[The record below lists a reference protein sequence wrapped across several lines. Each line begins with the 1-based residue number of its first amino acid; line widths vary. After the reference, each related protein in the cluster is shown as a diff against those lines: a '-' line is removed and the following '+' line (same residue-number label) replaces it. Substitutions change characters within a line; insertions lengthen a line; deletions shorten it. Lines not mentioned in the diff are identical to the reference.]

1 MKNIIYVWMLFL
13 SAIVVGCDFLDKM
26 PDDIKTDEMVWR
38 SRRETEAYLYN
49 VYAHMQVPDLK
60 QSVLWV
66 AFSDECDLTWNV
78 YQPYNITRGNWN
90 PSTTFQN
97 RWPENYRA
105 IRASFIFENNV
116 DKCPELSNDLKE
128 QYKAE
133 VKFLRGYYYW
143 ETLKQYG
150 PAVLI
155 TELLP
160 TGYDFNNMPRAS
172 FDECVEYIIQM
183 VDEAYP
189 VLPLNRKN
197 DETWLGKP
205 DKKACLALKAELLL
219 LAASEQWNG
228 NPFYKDFK
236 NKDGK
241 PLATTVY
248 DQSRWR
254 RAAEAN
260 HELITLAETNPQAGI
275 RLYTNLERGDTEF
288 CPYKSVRYITLDPW
302 NCEILF
308 GRMRFD
314 HNGWEVHCSPGTYN
328 LGGVGPTQRLVD
340 AFYMKNGRDIRD
352 PLSGYVEDGFAAT
365 PHENWNPKKLDP
377 DEDRI
382 EMIRDIRS
390 GDAWGHWEGD
400 WNMYANREPRFYAA
414 ILYNRR
420 IVPQFAEDVAQRDY
434 FSSPG
439 QKNGY
444 ARVELYNGGFSGFGG
459 ASTFYPQTGYLAL
472 KSCDPGSDMTQGR
485 RIYANANRQWTYVR
499 YATILLNYIEAL
511 NEYDP
516 GNADIKKYWDMIRER
531 AGLPGIFETCPEIK
545 GNREQQREYILR
557 ERQVELCFETDRYF
571 TTRRR
576 WLAHTPDDGSPYRK
590 WGEGGRVW
598 GMDIH
603 AGNTAANNFSTTA
616 FYRRASS
623 ITRVFS
629 EKNCL
634 FPILQTEIDKNEL
647 MVQNPGW

>member
-1 MKNIIYVWMLFL
+1 MLMLFFC
-13 SAIVVGCDFLDKM
+13 IITGCDFLDKM
-26 PDDIKTDEMVWR
+26 PDDTKTDEMVW
-38 SRRETEAYLYN
+38 SSKRETEAYLYN
-49 VYAHMQVPDLK
+49 VYAHMQAPNLN
-60 QSVLWV
+60 QSTLWLGF
-66 AFSDECDLTWNV
+66 ADECDLTWNV

-97 RWPENYRA
+97 RWPEYYRA
-105 IRASFIFENNV
+105 IRSSFIFENNV
-116 DKCPELSNDLKE
+116 DRCPELSNDSKE

-143 ETLKQYG
+143 EILKQYG

-155 TELLP
+155 TEQLP
-160 TGYDFNNMPRAS
+160 NGYDWNNMPRAS

-183 VDEAYP
+183 MDEAYP
-189 VLPLNRKN
+189 VLPLSRR
-197 DETWLGKP
+197 ESALTQSSLLGKP
-205 DKKACLALKAELLL
+205 DQKAILALKADLLL

-228 NPFYKDFK
+228 NQYYADFK

-241 PLATTVY
+241 PLASTVY
-248 DQSRWR
+248 DRNRWR

-260 HELITLAETNPQAGI
+260 YEVIRLAETNSAARIG
-275 RLYTNLERGDTEF
+275 LYTNLESGDTEF
-288 CPYKSVRYITLDPW
+288 CPYKSVRQITLEPW
-302 NCEILF
+302 NSEIIY
-308 GRMRFD
+308 GRMTFD
-314 HNGWEVHCSPGTYN
+314 HNAWEVHCSPGTYN
-328 LGGVGPTQRLVD
+328 LGGVAPTQRIVD
-340 AFYMKNGRDIRD
+340 AFYMKNGRDIHD
-352 PLSGYVEDGFAAT
+352 PLSEYLEDGFAAA
-365 PHENWNPKKLDP
+365 PGEHWNPKSLDP
-377 DEDRI
+377 VEDRL
-382 EMIRDIRS
+382 EMIRDIRN

-414 ILYNRR
+414 ILYNKR

-459 ASTFYPQTGYLAL
+459 ASTFYPQTGYLVL
-472 KSCDPGSDMTQGR
+472 KSCDPSSDMSQGR
-485 RIYANANRQWTYVR
+485 RIYANTNRQWTYFR

-516 GNADIKKYWDMIRER
+516 GNADIKKYWDMVRER
-531 AGLPGIFETCPEIK
+531 AGLPSIFDTYPEIK
-545 GNREQQREYILR
+545 GKTIEQREYILR

-590 WGEGGRVW
+590 WGDGGRVW
-598 GMDIH
+598 GMDIR
-603 AGNTAANNFSTTA
+603 AGNTSTNNFNFTG
-616 FYRRASS
+616 FYRRSS
-623 ITRVFS
+623 HIERVFS

-634 FPILQTEIDKNEL
+634 FPILQSEIDKNVL
-647 MVQNPGW
+647 LVQNPGW